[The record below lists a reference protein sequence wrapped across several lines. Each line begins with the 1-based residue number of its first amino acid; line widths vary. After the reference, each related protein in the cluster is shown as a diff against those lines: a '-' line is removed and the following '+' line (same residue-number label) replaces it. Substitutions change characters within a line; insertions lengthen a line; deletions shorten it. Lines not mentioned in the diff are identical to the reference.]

1 MYQDHDDLGEAEI
14 HEKLLEAE
22 HEATTTQR
30 RYSLT
35 DLKKRLEQCIG
46 ESLDL

>member
-1 MYQDHDDLGEAEI
+1 MYQGHDDLGDAEI

-22 HEATTTQR
+22 QEATTTQR

-35 DLKKRLEQCIG
+35 DLKEQLEECIG